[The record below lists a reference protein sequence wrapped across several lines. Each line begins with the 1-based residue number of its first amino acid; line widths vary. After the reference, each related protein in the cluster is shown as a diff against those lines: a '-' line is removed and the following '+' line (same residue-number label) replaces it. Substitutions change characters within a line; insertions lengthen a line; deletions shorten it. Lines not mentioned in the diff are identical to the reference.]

1 MNLFIVFSYV
11 RTSQNFLYSII
22 IVLAIV
28 FATNGVEFM
37 HNEAFVYIVVVS
49 LAGILSSL
57 LCLYAY
63 FRLKDVPGGK
73 SYIFVTLFSAIF
85 TFSYAFE
92 LSSSSLG
99 NILIWLSVEYLV
111 LPFIPAFILL
121 MCLGYV
127 GQKLKQWMYYLLFL
141 IPILT
146 IFMHGTNDLHHLYY
160 TSIGLNSNSPFPIL
174 KLEYGPW
181 FYVHSLYFFLC
192 FMVSMISLG
201 MELRKTRLF
210 RFRMQIMLM
219 VAGIMVPIIANY
231 FYLNDL
237 SPYGIDLGPVSMS
250 ISFILHGAALF
261 SYQMFRVT
269 PVARETVFENM
280 REGVIVLNQEG
291 LLVDYNHAMLD
302 IISTLSSQCIG
313 KPIVDVIGRGTHLAE
328 IVLHEKECDFRSS
341 LSGDNTYYHIR
352 FSNVKNKHKLMK
364 IITFVDVT
372 ERVDLQEQLQYL
384 ARIDG
389 LTELYNRHFFMEE
402 SERLVDSL
410 NKKGGNISIVM
421 FDIDH
426 FKSIN
431 DTFGHEAGDLVLAR
445 VADVVKKCLGSRDIV
460 GRYGGEEFILC
471 MPDASLLAAE
481 EMADFIRRNIS
492 QAVVRYS
499 EKEITVTSSFGISSV
514 LIRGEADQTIL
525 QTLIR
530 EADQALYAAKRKGR
544 NCVELFEKVG

>member
-1 MNLFIVFSYV
+1 
-11 RTSQNFLYSII
+11 
-22 IVLAIV
+22 
-28 FATNGVEFM
+28 M
-37 HNEAFVYIVVVS
+37 HNEAFVYILVVIFS
-49 LAGILSSL
+49 GILSFL

-63 FRLKDVPGGK
+63 FSLRNVPGGK

-269 PVARETVFENM
+269 
-280 REGVIVLNQEG
+280 L
-291 LLVDYNHAMLD
+291 
-302 IISTLSSQCIG
+302 
-313 KPIVDVIGRGTHLAE
+313 
-328 IVLHEKECDFRSS
+328 
-341 LSGDNTYYHIR
+341 
-352 FSNVKNKHKLMK
+352 
-364 IITFVDVT
+364 
-372 ERVDLQEQLQYL
+372 LQERQ
-384 ARIDG
+384 
-389 LTELYNRHFFMEE
+389 
-402 SERLVDSL
+402 
-410 NKKGGNISIVM
+410 
-421 FDIDH
+421 
-426 FKSIN
+426 
-431 DTFGHEAGDLVLAR
+431 
-445 VADVVKKCLGSRDIV
+445 CLKI
-460 GRYGGEEFILC
+460 
-471 MPDASLLAAE
+471 
-481 EMADFIRRNIS
+481 
-492 QAVVRYS
+492 
-499 EKEITVTSSFGISSV
+499 
-514 LIRGEADQTIL
+514 
-525 QTLIR
+525 
-530 EADQALYAAKRKGR
+530 
-544 NCVELFEKVG
+544 

>member
-1 MNLFIVFSYV
+1 MP
-11 RTSQNFLYSII
+11 
-22 IVLAIV
+22 
-28 FATNGVEFM
+28 
-37 HNEAFVYIVVVS
+37 NEAFVYIVVVI

-63 FRLKDVPGGK
+63 FRLKEVPGGR
-73 SYIFVTLFSAIF
+73 SYMVVTLFSAVF

-92 LSSSSLG
+92 LSSTSMEKM
-99 NILIWLSVEYLV
+99 LIWLSVEYLV

-127 GQKLKQWMYYLLFL
+127 GQKLNQWMYYLLFL
-141 IPILT
+141 LPILT
-146 IFMHGTNDLHHLYY
+146 IFMHATNEHHHLYY
-160 TSIGLNSNSPFPIL
+160 TSIELNRDSPFPIL

-181 FYVHSLYFFLC
+181 FYVHSIYLFLC
-192 FMVSMISLG
+192 FMVSIISLG
-201 MELRKTRLF
+201 MELRKTTIF

-219 VAGIMVPIIANY
+219 VTGIMVPIIANY

-280 REGVIVLNQEG
+280 KEGVIVLNQDG
-291 LLVDYNHAMLD
+291 LLIDYNHAMLT

-328 IVLHEKECDFRSS
+328 IVLHEIEGDYRS
-341 LSGDNTYYHIR
+341 GENTYYHIR
-352 FSNVKNKHKLMK
+352 FSHVKNKHKLMK

-372 ERVDLQEQLQYL
+372 VRVNLQEKLQYL

-389 LTELYNRHFFMEE
+389 LTQLYNRHFFMEE
-402 SERLVDSL
+402 SERILDSL
-410 NKKGGNISIVM
+410 NKKGEDVSIIM

-445 VADVVKKCLGSRDIV
+445 VASVVKKCLGSRDIV

-471 MPDASLLAAE
+471 MPDTSLLAARK
-481 EMADFIRRNIS
+481 MADFIRRNIS

-499 EKEITVTSSFGISSV
+499 EKDITVTSSFGISSV
-514 LIRGEADQTIL
+514 LIRGEADQATL

-544 NCVELFEKVG
+544 NCVEIFEKVG